1 MQGTSNEKTSGK
13 SIELATFF
21 VGSAFCGLDILN
33 IQEINRLMD
42 MTHVP
47 QAPDYVKG
55 ILNLRGQIVTII
67 DLRKKLG
74 LAATGSKQQSRN
86 NIIVKSK
93 DEYIGFLTD
102 GISDVLR
109 INLNEVESPPANIG
123 GIQGIFF
130 KGVYKT
136 EDKLIGLLDIDKV
149 LKVDE

>member
-1 MQGTSNEKTSGK
+1 MQGTSNEKTAGK

-74 LAATGSKQQSRN
+74 LAATGSEEKSRN
-86 NIIVKSK
+86 NIVVKSK
-93 DEYIGFLTD
+93 EEYIGFLTD
-102 GISDVLR
+102 GISDVLL
-109 INLNEVESPPANIG
+109 INLNDVESPPANIG
-123 GIQGIFF
+123 GIQGKFF

-149 LKVDE
+149 LEMEE